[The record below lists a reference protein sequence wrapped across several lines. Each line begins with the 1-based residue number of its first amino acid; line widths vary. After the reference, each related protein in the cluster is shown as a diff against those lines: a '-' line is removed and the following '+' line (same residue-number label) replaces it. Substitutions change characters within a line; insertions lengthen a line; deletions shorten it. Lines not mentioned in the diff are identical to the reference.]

1 MSVSLSENGYTI
13 KGIAPPDLKDR
24 PEFAPTFWGWVVAL
38 GLKAKD
44 RDLSMGLDKDGKP
57 LRAITAETRRHRRSA
72 MTPTGKGDP
81 SAPPLMPGRQLSRTR
96 SLLTGRAYLDRA
108 EFWWR
113 FDAWTGDSWARV
125 LDAQKRRGRDV
136 FGLSPQAQKR
146 VQAQA
151 WQLWGRL
158 KAGRPIPAL
167 PLPSAAVAAG
177 PVVAP
182 STRPRGGMT
191 IAEIERHYRAP
202 AASIPGRPGAN
213 VLLRHVFGVPE
224 GPAKAAGGGV
234 VPRPPKPK
242 PIERQ
247 RVAMQPQPKP
257 EPPKAAPV
265 LSLPQFAAAVRRA
278 AESVPLSMRW
288 AENKVW
294 IIDAYDV
301 FVRSQPMGLTEF
313 KRRLIEANQARL
325 VTLARA
331 DMPQALSKAHFV
343 KQEESEVSQ
352 GPAVFHW
359 IRVSGA

>member
-1 MSVSLSENGYTI
+1 
-13 KGIAPPDLKDR
+13 
-24 PEFAPTFWGWVVAL
+24 
-38 GLKAKD
+38 
-44 RDLSMGLDKDGKP
+44 
-57 LRAITAETRRHRRSA
+57 
-72 MTPTGKGDP
+72 
-81 SAPPLMPGRQLSRTR
+81 
-96 SLLTGRAYLDRA
+96 
-108 EFWWR
+108 
-113 FDAWTGDSWARV
+113 
-125 LDAQKRRGRDV
+125 
-136 FGLSPQAQKR
+136 
-146 VQAQA
+146 
-151 WQLWGRL
+151 
-158 KAGRPIPAL
+158 
-167 PLPSAAVAAG
+167 
-177 PVVAP
+177 
-182 STRPRGGMT
+182 
-191 IAEIERHYRAP
+191 
-202 AASIPGRPGAN
+202 
-213 VLLRHVFGVPE
+213 
-224 GPAKAAGGGV
+224 V

-301 FVRSQPMGLTEF
+301 FMRSQPMGLTEF